1 MFAKRNPAQAYARIG
16 IETGVAGA
24 TPHQLILMLYDG
36 AILEIGK
43 ARFALKNQDYA
54 EKGRAITHALEIIQ
68 DGLQLSLD
76 VKAGGAI
83 GKNLNDLYG
92 YMCNRLLIA
101 NLKKEDEPLEEV
113 GRLLGEL
120 KSAWEEIGKQPGGQ
134 QNAGS
139 TSQPRSQART

>member
-1 MFAKRNPAQAYARIG
+1 MFATRNPAQTYARIG
-16 IETGVAGA
+16 IETSVGSA

-43 ARFALKNQDYA
+43 ARFALKNKDFA
-54 EKGRAITHALEIIQ
+54 EKGRAITHALAIIQ

-76 VKAGGAI
+76 VKTGGVI
-83 GKNLNDLYG
+83 GQNLNDLYG

-101 NLKKEDEPLEEV
+101 NLKNEDEPLEEV

-120 KSAWEEIGKQPGGQ
+120 KSAWAEIGNQPGGQ

-139 TSQPRSQART
+139 AQQPRSQARA